1 MASRLSRLSDLGGSG
16 LSSNFWINLVGF
28 QLIWWS
34 LVLWGN
40 AAMPVALLLLLI
52 HVFLHFSPR
61 KELQLMLVVAVVGFA
76 VDSLLT
82 LSGVFRFSSADL
94 PSPIWPPL
102 WLLVLWFAFAAT
114 LNQTLNWFS
123 GRYRLAALIGGPGGS
138 STYLAASELGA
149 VSFGPG
155 VLSSVALLT
164 LVWALLFPLL
174 ILLKDRIEVH
184 HVCMS
189 R

>member
-1 MASRLSRLSDLGGSG
+1 MTSRLSPLSRLYGSG
-16 LSSNFWINLVGF
+16 LSCNFWLNLIGF

-40 AAMPVALLLLLI
+40 AAVPIALLLLLP
-52 HVFLHFSPR
+52 HVFLHAYPR
-61 KELQLMLVVAVVGFA
+61 KELQMMLAAALLGYA

-82 LSGVFRFSSADL
+82 LSGVFLFSPTDL
-94 PSPIWPPL
+94 LPPL

-155 VLSSVALLT
+155 TLLSISLLT

-174 ILLKDRIEVH
+174 VLLKDRIEVR
-184 HVCMS
+184 HVLVS

>member
-1 MASRLSRLSDLGGSG
+1 MTSRLSRFYGLTRYSG
-16 LSSNFWINLVGF
+16 LSDNFWLNLVGF

-40 AAMPVALLLLLI
+40 AAVPFALLLLLA
-52 HVFLHFSPR
+52 HLVLHSSPR
-61 KELQLMLVVAVVGFA
+61 KELQLILVAALLGFA
-76 VDSLLT
+76 ADSLLT
-82 LSGVFRFSSADL
+82 LSGVFLFSPAYL
-94 PSPIWPPL
+94 LPPL

-123 GRYRLAALIGGPGGS
+123 RRYRLAALIGGPGGS

-149 VSFGPG
+149 VSLGPG
-155 VLSSVALLT
+155 SLPAVALLT

-174 ILLKDRIEVH
+174 VWLKDRIEVR
-184 HVCMS
+184 HVCVS